1 MDLFLQFTIWAVGVL
16 QTEAGFMAFSHF
28 GPVQGQQ
35 VVVGEHL
42 NAVVVPK
49 EPFNI
54 SRIS

>member
-16 QTEAGFMAFSHF
+16 QTEAGFMAFSHL

-42 NAVVVPK
+42 NAVIVPK